1 MRRSPL
7 DETMISVG
15 NLSLDMEETFD
26 ATLPNAI
33 FAVQTS
39 VRYLPSKIDS
49 LLPFVRVL
57 RRNGRGSVSM
67 TAAAAAAVPIAH
79 HGRQRGR
86 ESHNGV

>member
-1 MRRSPL
+1 MDKTMFSVRRLP
-7 DETMISVG
+7 
-15 NLSLDMEETFD
+15 LDMEGSFG

-33 FAVQTS
+33 FGVQRS

-67 TAAAAAAVPIAH
+67 TAAAAAVPIAH

-86 ESHNGV
+86 ES